1 MSWKT
6 DIITPISYEH
16 MANQHW
22 KIQPNEVLTAGPVM
36 PVMVIKNLDDAVP
49 LATALVAGGIRVLE
63 ITLRTPVA
71 LEAINRI
78 SREVEGAIV
87 GAGTIANPQQL
98 QAAADA
104 GAVFAISPGIT
115 ASLLNAA
122 VKGNIALIPGIAT
135 LSELMLGMEY
145 GLDHFKFFPAE
156 AAGGIPMLKSIAGP
170 FPQATFC
177 PTGGIS
183 PENYQAYLKL
193 PNVACVGGSWL
204 APQDALNAKDWAKV
218 TELARQAIVNANPD

>member
-1 MSWKT
+1 MK
-6 DIITPISYEH
+6 
-16 MANQHW
+16 NNW
-22 KIQPNEVLTAGPVM
+22 KIQPKDVLNAGPVM
-36 PVMVIKNLDDAVP
+36 PVMVIQNLDDAVP
-49 LATALVAGGIRVLE
+49 LAKALVAGGIKVLE
-63 ITLRTPVA
+63 ITLRTPIA
-71 LEAINRI
+71 LEAIRLI

-87 GAGTIANPQQL
+87 GAGTIANPSQL
-98 QAAADA
+98 QAAEDA

-115 ASLLNAA
+115 ESLLKAA
-122 VKGNIALIPGIAT
+122 TAGNIALIPGVAT

-156 AAGGIPMLKSIAGP
+156 AAGGIPMLKAIAGP

-183 PENYQAYLKL
+183 PENYQAYLQL

-204 APQDALNAKDWAKV
+204 APQDAVKNKNWEKV
-218 TELARQAIVNANPD
+218 TELAQLAVANVNPR

>member
-1 MSWKT
+1 MT
-6 DIITPISYEH
+6 Q
-16 MANQHW
+16 NNW
-22 KIQPNEVLTAGPVM
+22 KIQPKDVLNAGLVM
-36 PVMVIKNLDDAVP
+36 PVMVIQNLDDAVP
-49 LATALVAGGIRVLE
+49 LARALVAGGIKVLE
-63 ITLRTPVA
+63 ITLRTPIA
-71 LEAINRI
+71 LDAIKLI

-87 GAGTIANPQQL
+87 GAGTIANPAQL
-98 QAAADA
+98 KAAEDA

-115 ASLLNAA
+115 ASLLEAANA
-122 VKGNIALIPGIAT
+122 GSIALIPGVAT

-156 AAGGIPMLKSIAGP
+156 AAGGIPMLKAIAGP

-183 PENYQAYLKL
+183 PDNYQAYLQL

-204 APQDALNAKDWAKV
+204 APQEAVNTKNWAKV
-218 TELARQAIVNANPD
+218 TELAQKAIINVKVI